1 MLGNILG
8 AGDIA
13 MNKIPALN
21 VLTFPFE
28 IWFVLPLPSD
38 IKECILVFSDI
49 YYKTGFLLLQLIID
63 MIIFLYRESELIA
76 GTVMKYLFFMY
87 FLPPSLLNFW
97 FNKSNMIVWPIK
109 FMSVIVKNKTIL
121 SLWERQ
127 MDILLSDSYKWA
139 WLRSH
144 VLCSLS

>member
-28 IWFVLPLPSD
+28 IRFVLPLPSD

-76 GTVMKYLFFMY
+76 GTVMKYLFFM
-87 FLPPSLLNFW
+87 
-97 FNKSNMIVWPIK
+97 
-109 FMSVIVKNKTIL
+109 
-121 SLWERQ
+121 
-127 MDILLSDSYKWA
+127 
-139 WLRSH
+139 
-144 VLCSLS
+144 